1 MCFVYLF
8 MCSDVVEKLLAKK
21 RHLTRERDD
30 YGWTPLHHSAY
41 LGLKDITALLL
52 KFDGSSALILDK
64 DRKMTPLLMAA
75 SQGHESLAGTI
86 IAHCPECYD
95 LVDNRGRNVLHF
107 LMVSLHESKL
117 KRLLKDPLYKSFIDE
132 KDEMGNTPLH
142 VLATLSA
149 RTCYEIVRQIGKG
162 DTQAVNKKKKSVKH
176 IELYG
181 SPELQVLLLL
191 LFQFTKH
198 KYFCFYYY
206 YFLFS
211 YCYTI

>member
-1 MCFVYLF
+1 MLRIFIYLF
-8 MCSDVVEKLLAKK
+8 RCGRKTTCEEEAFDQRK
-21 RHLTRERDD
+21 RRLWLDS
-30 YGWTPLHHSAY
+30 TPSVGL

-52 KFDGSSALILDK
+52 EFDGSSALILDK

-75 SQGHESLAGTI
+75 SQGHKSLAGTI

-95 LVDNRGRNVLHF
+95 LVDNRGWNVLHF
-107 LMVSLHESKL
+107 LTVSLHESKL
-117 KRLLKDPLYKSFIDE
+117 KRLLKDPLYKSFVDE
-132 KDEMGNTPLH
+132 KDEKGNTPLH

-149 RTCYEIVRQIGKG
+149 RTCNEIVRQIGKG
-162 DTQAVNKKKKSVKH
+162 DTQAVNKKKISVKH